1 MKLLSNHL
9 WTMLLLS
16 GLMLSSCLDED
27 YYLNQIKNKY
37 QHDWVKLFGTM
48 DPNQDWSMAHHVTAT
63 FDLTHEAEGEQ
74 LVRIFT
80 DHPLHKGCKLLAQT
94 TINGTGTV
102 SFDILK
108 GSKDAY
114 VRVTDAD
121 NHITF
126 EGYFQIERDGM
137 TVNSR
142 TIGNR
147 LLSRAIND
155 GRSWQED
162 KKTAPVGTVKRD
174 GNNEMDEL
182 YGTASGNIDLGN
194 VHYFDHYN
202 HSGHVT
208 LEFANSFYPIIH
220 DANNGNAIFEEGKD
234 NRDISTDG
242 VEYVTTGDT
251 EITLTYAFGATG
263 FYNCF
268 GYFYWNP
275 SAGQTYTNAHKII
288 LMNDARPQNNLRYS
302 TDGQKTWSEASTFAS
317 GSGLGN
323 LILHGEDRYIENP
336 TDEDK
341 ADAITPT
348 HVVGTQYR
356 LVYYGD
362 DYSHEAS
369 YIFPEGTHIG
379 FFIYTN
385 YWEIGNTT
393 DDDDNNNGRFAYDT
407 SYSPLTASTDQYRKN
422 IVYSIPAYNQE
433 IKEYYNYRVNTNS
446 EVVNTNRGEISA
458 VTYRYHNQI
467 ILGFEDGTDKDMNDI
482 LLLVD
487 ANVQTNEGEIEDIE
501 GLSWIIACED
511 LGSTGDYDFN
521 DAVFLVTHIGGESK
535 LTVTPLAAGG
545 TLPLEVLYND
555 RNISDYANQGSID
568 FHKSI
573 NNSANALS
581 SGLWKQI
588 NVDGGTVT
596 PGNSI
601 TIQENVNPN
610 YSINEIMN
618 YFKVKVDKGYG
629 NSIYITKNEYENTED
644 RVKAP
649 QMIILPGSW
658 NWPKEA
664 VIITQGYPDFS
675 NWNSNSDA
683 NLRWYT
689 NPKAEHLVSYSNIE
703 SGGGGNTSDTPSEE
717 EQYKPKTIEVRVKDV
732 NGNTQTHTLSTYEHG
747 TYHNEV
753 IDLKASWFSNQGNT
767 ITVVLKDNSLPV
779 SAGLGDNI
787 SLGNSDGGSLEG
799 EVTYAEWQ
807 SAVIGDKIPFRFW
820 CDASEVSYIEIKPTD
835 YLIFDDYENGQ
846 KYAAWGNLENSTTG
860 SASYHEIID
869 YEGSKVLHYHNDTD
883 LGQGQAYLCEIV
895 YTGLDGKITNGKT
908 YMLSMRIKGSNYG
921 SFSGGFRTSDSQGTG
936 QLDVSVTTE
945 WQTVMIPITCTGD
958 GTVRMLFDLG
968 RYAGDIWFDDLQ
980 LEELGT
986 ETTILTQDNHSGL
999 SSWGNNSTRN
1009 NINLLTI
1016 TNTNK
1021 NQANQYWQSQIE
1033 FQTGLTFRK
1042 GENYVLKM
1050 KIKGTEQGT
1059 ISSLLQNGD
1068 IPASNRPTID
1078 ITGNDWQIIEK
1089 TLEFKSNE
1097 VTEANLLMF
1106 DIGNYKGDL
1115 EIERIQLTLPGGSTS
1130 IVNRQEV
1137 NWTIRQ
1143 SQESPRV
1150 GNANP
1155 YLQIYNPSFTGIG
1168 DVQFRYRAANNFVKE
1183 QFYKLT
1189 LRIKGDNN
1197 GSIQTFLQRIVGEG
1211 NNAKYTDASEQKTIT
1226 VSNGDY
1232 QTVTVYFKTKDMDMN
1247 GAKYLL
1253 FSIGTYVGNIY
1264 IDDLK
1269 LSTFTK

>member
-16 GLMLSSCLDED
+16 GLMLSSCLDEN

-155 GRSWQED
+155 GRSWQKD
-162 KKTAPVGTVKRD
+162 QTTASVGTIKRD
-174 GNNEMDEL
+174 GTNEMDEL

-194 VHYFDHYN
+194 VHYFDHYS

-275 SAGQTYTNAHKII
+275 SAEQTYTNAPKII

-302 TDGQKTWSEASTFAS
+302 TSGQKTWSEASTFAS

-362 DYSHEAS
+362 EYDQEAS

-393 DDDDNNNGRFAYDT
+393 DNDNNNNGRFAYDT
-407 SYSPLTASTDQYRKN
+407 SYSPLTAPTDQYRKN

-433 IKEYYNYRVNTNS
+433 IKEYYNYRVNADSEGNKP
-446 EVVNTNRGEISA
+446 EVVTNRGEISA
-458 VTYRYHNQI
+458 VTYRYHDQI

-487 ANVQTNEGEIEDIE
+487 ANVQTNEGEIENIE
-501 GLSWIIACED
+501 GQSWIIACED

-555 RNISDYANQGSID
+555 GNTDRNISDYANQGSID

-601 TIQENVNPN
+601 TIQDNVNPN
-610 YSINEIMN
+610 YSINDIMN
-618 YFKVKVDKGYG
+618 NFKVKVDKGYG

-658 NWPKEA
+658 NWPKRSSSRRA
-664 VIITQGYPDFS
+664 IP
-675 NWNSNSDA
+675 
-683 NLRWYT
+683 
-689 NPKAEHLVSYSNIE
+689 
-703 SGGGGNTSDTPSEE
+703 TS
-717 EQYKPKTIEVRVKDV
+717 
-732 NGNTQTHTLSTYEHG
+732 
-747 TYHNEV
+747 
-753 IDLKASWFSNQGNT
+753 A
-767 ITVVLKDNSLPV
+767 
-779 SAGLGDNI
+779 
-787 SLGNSDGGSLEG
+787 
-799 EVTYAEWQ
+799 
-807 SAVIGDKIPFRFW
+807 
-820 CDASEVSYIEIKPTD
+820 
-835 YLIFDDYENGQ
+835 
-846 KYAAWGNLENSTTG
+846 
-860 SASYHEIID
+860 
-869 YEGSKVLHYHNDTD
+869 
-883 LGQGQAYLCEIV
+883 
-895 YTGLDGKITNGKT
+895 
-908 YMLSMRIKGSNYG
+908 
-921 SFSGGFRTSDSQGTG
+921 
-936 QLDVSVTTE
+936 
-945 WQTVMIPITCTGD
+945 
-958 GTVRMLFDLG
+958 
-968 RYAGDIWFDDLQ
+968 
-980 LEELGT
+980 
-986 ETTILTQDNHSGL
+986 
-999 SSWGNNSTRN
+999 
-1009 NINLLTI
+1009 
-1016 TNTNK
+1016 
-1021 NQANQYWQSQIE
+1021 
-1033 FQTGLTFRK
+1033 
-1042 GENYVLKM
+1042 
-1050 KIKGTEQGT
+1050 
-1059 ISSLLQNGD
+1059 
-1068 IPASNRPTID
+1068 
-1078 ITGNDWQIIEK
+1078 
-1089 TLEFKSNE
+1089 
-1097 VTEANLLMF
+1097 
-1106 DIGNYKGDL
+1106 
-1115 EIERIQLTLPGGSTS
+1115 
-1130 IVNRQEV
+1130 
-1137 NWTIRQ
+1137 
-1143 SQESPRV
+1143 
-1150 GNANP
+1150 
-1155 YLQIYNPSFTGIG
+1155 
-1168 DVQFRYRAANNFVKE
+1168 
-1183 QFYKLT
+1183 
-1189 LRIKGDNN
+1189 
-1197 GSIQTFLQRIVGEG
+1197 
-1211 NNAKYTDASEQKTIT
+1211 
-1226 VSNGDY
+1226 
-1232 QTVTVYFKTKDMDMN
+1232 
-1247 GAKYLL
+1247 
-1253 FSIGTYVGNIY
+1253 IGTAIPMQTSVGTPT
-1264 IDDLK
+1264 LK
-1269 LSTFTK
+1269 PSIW